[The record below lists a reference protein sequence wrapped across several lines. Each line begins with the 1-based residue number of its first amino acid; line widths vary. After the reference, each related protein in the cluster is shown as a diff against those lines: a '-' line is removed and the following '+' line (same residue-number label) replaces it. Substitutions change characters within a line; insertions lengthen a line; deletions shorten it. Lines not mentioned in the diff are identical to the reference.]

1 MSSSVDT
8 GVIQKSSTQKPPS
21 RVTMRWDGD
30 HRFSFGRDGG
40 HAVQIDSDGVA
51 GPSPV
56 DALVGAFASCVST
69 DIVDILAKR
78 RTPVEELVINAE
90 GVRADAVPARI
101 MSLELTVRLRG
112 TGVERVHAERAIDLA
127 VNKYCSVGSSLD
139 PAIPVSWTL
148 ELE

>member
-1 MSSSVDT
+1 MNSPTDA
-8 GVIQKSSTQKPPS
+8 GVIQKSGTQKPPS
-21 RVTMRWDGD
+21 RVTMRWAGD
-30 HRFSFGRDGG
+30 HRFDFGRDGG
-40 HAVQIDSDGVA
+40 PAVRVDSDGIA

-56 DALVGAFASCVST
+56 DALMGAFATCVST

-101 MSLELTVRLRG
+101 TSVTFTVRIRG
-112 TGVERVHAERAIDLA
+112 AGIERVHAERAIDLA

-139 PAIPVSWTL
+139 PAIPVDWTL